1 MLTKR
6 PSSER
11 GHVDHDWLNTYHT
24 FSFAD
29 YNDPAHVHFRS
40 LRVINED
47 RIAGGGGF
55 GMHPHRDMEIIT
67 YILSGELEHK
77 DSMGNMGVIRP
88 GDVQRMSAGTG
99 VVHSEYNPSPNQA
112 VHLLQIWLFPQRHG
126 IHPSYEQR
134 TFHDQDKR
142 NTLCR
147 IASHDGQNDSLTIN
161 QDASVYASIISD
173 GAVLTHHFIAG
184 RGGYLQVMR
193 GSLTVNDIPLHHGD
207 SIAIEDEHE
216 VRIAERDSGE
226 AEFLLFDLA

>member
-11 GHVDHDWLNTYHT
+11 GHIDHGWLNTYHT

-29 YNDPAHVHFRS
+29 YHDPAHVHFRS
-40 LRVINED
+40 LWVINED

-67 YILSGELEHK
+67 YIISGALEHK
-77 DSMGNMGVIRP
+77 DSMGNKGAIRP

-99 VVHSEYNPSPNQA
+99 VVHSEYNSSPNEP
-112 VHLLQIWLFPQRHG
+112 VHLLQIWIFPERHG
-126 IHPSYEQR
+126 ITPSYEQR

-147 IASHDGQNDSLTIN
+147 IASHDGQNDSIQIN
-161 QDASVYASIISD
+161 TDASVYASIISD
-173 GAVLTHHFIAG
+173 GAVLTHHFIEG
-184 RGGYLQVMR
+184 RGGYLQVIR
-193 GSLTVNDIPLHHGD
+193 GGLTVNGIHLNHGD
-207 SIAIEDEHE
+207 GIALENEPEI
-216 VRIAERDSGE
+216 RIAERDNGE